1 MKPRVIWLHSDAPTK
16 PAHGQACNGCGVCC
30 AAEPCPVGVLLSRRT
45 QGACVAL
52 VWNTRQQAYRCG
64 VVDHQWRALPRW
76 LAQAWRRLALRWI
89 AAASGCDCSL
99 QTSCNP

>member
-45 QGACVAL
+45 HGACVAL
-52 VWNTRQQAYRCG
+52 RWQAELQAYRCA
-64 VVDHQWRALPRW
+64 VVVHRWPALPR
-76 LAQAWRRLALRWI
+76 RLARALQALAMRWI
-89 AAASGCDCSL
+89 AAGSGCDCSL
-99 QTSCNP
+99 QANHG